1 MYGSLLGVSII
12 VFAGIL
18 FSFNE
23 NKNIQNITPGLSN
36 DICVYQKV
44 NAVCPDR
51 PYEFAGERVPIE
63 DLEVYERL
71 DREVLVNTYWQSNT
85 LLSLKLADKYFPV
98 IEPIL
103 KANGVPDDFKYV
115 ALIES
120 GLRDVVSPVGA
131 TGKWQLMRETA
142 KSYNLT
148 INEEIDE
155 RYHLER
161 ATEAACKYFLQA
173 HDTFQSWTAAAA
185 SYNIGIAGLK
195 NRMKDQKVKNFYDLW
210 LVSETSRYVFRVIAM
225 KELHRN
231 PKTFGYY
238 YGKEPAYSPDNYA
251 YAIIDTTI
259 KDLPAF
265 AGEFGMKYKELRALN
280 PWLRGY
286 KLTNKDCKPYAIK
299 IKK

>member
-1 MYGSLLGVSII
+1 ML
-12 VFAGIL
+12 VFVGIL

-23 NKNIQNITPGLSN
+23 NKNVQHIAPGLNN

-44 NAVCPDR
+44 NAVCADR
-51 PYEFAGERVPIE
+51 TYEFAGERVPVE
-63 DLEVYERL
+63 DLNVYERL

-85 LLSLKLADKYFPV
+85 LLSLKLADKYFPI

-120 GLRDVVSPVGA
+120 GLRDVVSPAGA

-142 KSYNLT
+142 KYYNLT
-148 INEEIDE
+148 INDEIDE
-155 RYHLER
+155 RYHIER

-185 SYNIGIAGLK
+185 SYNIGMAGLK
-195 NRMKDQKVKNFYDLW
+195 NRMKEQKVNNFYDLW

-238 YGKEPAYSPDNYA
+238 YGKEAAYSPENYT
-251 YAIIDTTI
+251 YAIVDTTI
-259 KDLPAF
+259 KDLPSF
-265 AGEFGMKYKELRALN
+265 AGELGMKYRELRELN

-286 KLTNKDCKPYAIK
+286 KLTNKDCRPYAIK